1 MLLKLAMSTVPMALL
16 KLVRVFNYSYRICKE
31 IAFAPAAPRNG
42 ESGDRR
48 RGVRG
53 SGGSEGRKMD
63 ELSC

>member
-1 MLLKLAMSTVPMALL
+1 MALL